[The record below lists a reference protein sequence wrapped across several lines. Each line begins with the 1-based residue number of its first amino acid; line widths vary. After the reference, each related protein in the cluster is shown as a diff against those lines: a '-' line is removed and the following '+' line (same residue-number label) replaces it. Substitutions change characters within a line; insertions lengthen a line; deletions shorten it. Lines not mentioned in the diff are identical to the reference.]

1 MCVYL
6 CESVYSLRV
15 CLFCACVC
23 AFVPA
28 CVSVCALV
36 CVCLCHCVRVCLVAC
51 IFVFVFRCSVFA
63 CVHFPVL
70 FMSKYVRVCV

>member
-1 MCVYL
+1 MC
-6 CESVYSLRV
+6 CSASLVVPGVPVRGV
-15 CLFCACVC
+15 RACVC

-36 CVCLCHCVRVCLVAC
+36 CVCLCHCVRVCLGAC
-51 IFVFVFRCSVFA
+51 VFVFVFRCSVFA